1 VKTHILITA
10 AAIATLS
17 ITACTTPKG
26 AQAIPA
32 SKVPPAVLVGFQK
45 QVPGATAH
53 GWEIENGDYIPLY
66 KQSGHEYNGLYSK
79 SGAWLGTE
87 EVITWE
93 QTPKAVKDA
102 FARSPPRR
110 RAPSPKPSKPPPP
123 NTRALFE
130 MNVTKDG
137 KKYEIVFTPK
147 GEQTTLV
154 EE

>member
-1 VKTHILITA
+1 MKTHILITA

-102 FARSPPRR
+102 FARSPLAGGTITETEQTTTPQYPR
-110 RAPSPKPSKPPPP
+110 
-123 NTRALFE
+123 LFE